1 MQKVNFDGDIIAI
14 YEDSNKLV
22 INDKDLGNISVF
34 LASKSD
40 ITRFQTGQHIK
51 GPAEAVL
58 PKSGNLY
65 LKAEARAISIMSKS
79 VIPNKNK
86 DIAIGHAINNA
97 VQLVCTFNEYIKR
110 NQLDQG
116 ILKVSIK
123 EYARMILEVSEELRG
138 EV

>member
-22 INDKDLGNISVF
+22 INDKDLGNVGVF
-34 LASKSD
+34 LSSKSD
-40 ITRFQTGQHIK
+40 ITRFQTGQRIK
-51 GPAEAVL
+51 GPAEVVL

-97 VQLVCTFNEYIKR
+97 VQLFCALESKYADTLQEDDV
-110 NQLDQG
+110 L
-116 ILKVSIK
+116 VSL
-123 EYARMILEVSEELRG
+123 EHYARMILELGDKLRG
-138 EV
+138 E